1 MVMFSLLLIIALCRQ
16 ASQAPQPRPQLLVV
30 SGTNNQTDQSNQRD
44 FDGVYEAAQNASEF
58 YGGKDNVTVYKRI
71 FPDEDSDIHIIVP
84 IDEGEAKSAVKR
96 SWVMKKGEAEDL
108 RQGNQEHIVWIS
120 KRSHPENQFDPDL
133 PPIDNWTP
141 FLRPGV
147 NRTELC
153 RVQKTENHKHIRVSA
168 VRANINSTQLVDL
181 YDKKDT
187 DQVTQDFILC
197 TGLKNERL
205 FLSRRSED
213 EDLWYCND
221 RNNCKPGRPVFNHE
235 NSEENIPEGTEGAA
249 IDEFFCD
256 LFELPSIPDTIG
268 ITLLIMAL
276 GFLIYMAYEQIL
288 KKMKKKSRKVS
299 FPVTPVEEKVN
310 AIIQA
315 LNEGGHLPDDAYQ
328 AVHEV
333 DGGIE
338 LLFGCTFDFPR
349 HPETWHRIAQLIRA
363 QERKI
368 HENNHREWMA
378 CIRYA
383 DDVDDDDD
391 DGLRQEE
398 GQEQDGNQIL
408 SLSQISEPSPHLHL
422 PCQRSVLLATRPSLQ
437 Q

>member
-1 MVMFSLLLIIALCRQ
+1 MISGDWRWIQ
-16 ASQAPQPRPQLLVV
+16 ASALHWPHRPEFHFWAFDLQWWWI
-30 SGTNNQTDQSNQRD
+30 GIFDQSMTTHD
-44 FDGVYEAAQNASEF
+44 AFGMAQ
-58 YGGKDNVTVYKRI
+58 
-71 FPDEDSDIHIIVP
+71 
-84 IDEGEAKSAVKR
+84 
-96 SWVMKKGEAEDL
+96 WQWLKKM
-108 RQGNQEHIVWIS
+108 WINL
-120 KRSHPENQFDPDL
+120 HM
-133 PPIDNWTP
+133 
-141 FLRPGV
+141 
-147 NRTELC
+147 
-153 RVQKTENHKHIRVSA
+153 
-168 VRANINSTQLVDL
+168 
-181 YDKKDT
+181 
-187 DQVTQDFILC
+187 
-197 TGLKNERL
+197 
-205 FLSRRSED
+205 
-213 EDLWYCND
+213 
-221 RNNCKPGRPVFNHE
+221 
-235 NSEENIPEGTEGAA
+235 GTKGAA

-276 GFLIYMAYEQIL
+276 GFLIYMVYEQIL
-288 KKMKKKSRKVS
+288 KKMKKNSQKVS

-378 CIRYA
+378 CVRYA
-383 DDVDDDDD
+383 DDVEDDDD
-391 DGLRQEE
+391 DGLRQEK

-422 PCQRSVLLATRPSLQ
+422 PCQRSVLLASRPSHQ